1 MTYTCEWLS
10 DWSGFLLIIQSGD
23 GEEFSKLLS
32 SKEQVQSSLL
42 EAEAYFSGKQNIKE
56 L

>member
-1 MTYTCEWLS
+1 MTFTCEWLPK
-10 DWSGFLLIIQSGD
+10 WIGYMLIVRSED
-23 GEEFSKLLS
+23 GKEFSKLLS

-42 EAEAYFSGKQNIKE
+42 QAEQYFSS